1 MKTII
6 SIDKIN
12 QLTKNDFIG
21 IFGNVFEKTYWI
33 ADKAFNLKPYK
44 NLNELLSS
52 IIKIYE
58 DSSKEDCLKIFNAH
72 PELAVEKKL
81 TNDSR
86 KEQNAAKL
94 NRCNNEE
101 FNELIST
108 LIEIYENSSKED
120 CLKIFN
126 THPELAIEKKLT
138 EDSRKEQKNAN
149 LNRCN
154 NEEFSEFQNLNY
166 DYKKKFGFPFIIA
179 VKGKNKNE
187 ILTSFRK
194 RIKNEI
200 NLEFEEAKNQVK
212 RIATFRLNEIIN

>member
-1 MKTII
+1 MKTIN
-6 SIDKIN
+6 SIEKVN
-12 QLTKNDFIG
+12 LLSENDFVD
-21 IFGNVFEKTYWI
+21 IFGNVFEKTNWI
-33 ADKAFNLKPYK
+33 ANKAFNLKPYK
-44 NLNELLSS
+44 N
-52 IIKIYE
+52 
-58 DSSKEDCLKIFNAH
+58 
-72 PELAVEKKL
+72 
-81 TNDSR
+81 
-86 KEQNAAKL
+86 
-94 NRCNNEE
+94 
-101 FNELIST
+101 FNELMST
-108 LIEIYENSSKED
+108 LIKIYENSSKED

-126 THPELAIEKKLT
+126 RHPELAIEKKLT

>member
-1 MKTII
+1 MKTIN
-6 SIDKIN
+6 SIAKVN
-12 QLTKNDFIG
+12 LLSENDFID
-21 IFGNVFEKTYWI
+21 IFGNVFEKTNWI
-33 ADKAFNLKPYK
+33 ANKAFNLKPYK
-44 NLNELLSS
+44 
-52 IIKIYE
+52 
-58 DSSKEDCLKIFNAH
+58 D
-72 PELAVEKKL
+72 
-81 TNDSR
+81 
-86 KEQNAAKL
+86 
-94 NRCNNEE
+94 

-126 THPELAIEKKLT
+126 THPELAVEKKLT
-138 EDSRKEQKNAN
+138 EDSRKEQKDAN

-194 RIKNEI
+194 RVKNEI